1 MDSRIKSKI
10 INSEEGRKF
19 IVNIVDFFVNES
31 ISITKDFMSM
41 APYDV
46 EVKENDFIKTINL

>member
-31 ISITKDFMSM
+31 ISITKDV
-41 APYDV
+41 PDTYRV
-46 EVKENDFIKTINL
+46 